1 MKENVAIIGCGTVGT
16 ALGKLLGK
24 AGYPIVGISTT
35 HPEKADRIAERLGA
49 SNASAAPWE
58 ITRNAGLIFI
68 TTPDDAIRNTCDTL
82 ASKDAVPSGSVV
94 IHCSGAHPSTILASA
109 RNHGASIVSLHP
121 LQTFASAEQAEAL
134 VPGSY
139 FAVEGDQAAIPVAR
153 RLVNDLHGVWLEIS
167 PTLKPLYHAAAV
179 AASNYLVTLLDMS
192 LQFNRMAGIP
202 APSAFKALSPLIHG
216 TLRNIDK
223 QGIPQALTGPIARG
237 DVETVAGHVASIR
250 KHVPRFLPM
259 YRSLGMHAVDLSLE
273 KGTITEETA
282 TRLRTALER
291 TQA

>member
-24 AGYPIVGISTT
+24 AGYPIVGVCTT
-35 HPEKADRIAERLGA
+35 RAQEAARIAERLGA
-49 SNASAAPWE
+49 LHASAAPWE
-58 ITRNAGLIFI
+58 VTRDADLIFI

-82 ASKDAVPSGSVV
+82 ASKDAFPSGSVV
-94 IHCSGAHPSTILASA
+94 IHCSGAHPSTLLASA
-109 RNHGASIVSLHP
+109 RNRGASIVSLHP
-121 LQTFASAEQAEAL
+121 LQTFASAEQAEVL

-139 FAVEGDQAAIPVAR
+139 FAAEGDQAAIPVAR
-153 RLVNDLHGVWLEIS
+153 RLVNDLHGIWLEIS

-216 TLRNIDK
+216 TLRNIDE

-250 KHVPRFLPM
+250 EHMPRFLPM

-273 KGTITEETA
+273 RGTISEETA
-282 TRLRTALER
+282 TRLRTVLEPH
-291 TQA
+291 